1 MIIQPNIFP
10 ACPTN
15 HVTNTSIL
23 RRLCRSEAIICKT
36 SVKKSYV
43 YQFCQIKIYL
53 FQQLKVSYFPLGGSL
68 ICVLLDPR
76 TSSTTPW
83 MSCQTMLCWRSG
95 DVYMAVGFLP
105 WCPCQLCEHPN
116 SWDSCMFNLQYIYRP
131 SPCMLWLESSV
142 SPGRVSGHPDTPVFA
157 SRIPPDTL
165 VCWKIGNA

>member
-1 MIIQPNIFP
+1 MIIQPNNFP

-105 WCPCQLCEHPN
+105 WYPCVSIQIVGIRAC
-116 SWDSCMFNLQYIYRP
+116 ST
-131 SPCMLWLESSV
+131 SSTYT
-142 SPGRVSGHPDTPVFA
+142 GHPHVCCDWNQVFPRAVCPVTLIPQF
-157 SRIPPDTL
+157 SHQEYLRIHWF
-165 VCWKIGNA
+165 VGK